1 MALRRVTPQRRPVLP
16 LPRAFFSSCPP
27 FTPPPSPANDPDDD
41 HSPSSSPPP
50 NPGAPRNPSSS
61 LFQDIKDRLRLSPT
75 SSPPRRNPSNL
86 LRPNPA
92 RGPPSKPSLEEVRRM
107 LDDFRPT
114 VGAPSPSA
122 PGVAPSFLDIIKRS
136 SVAQGANAGQGV
148 TGFDSV
154 RESLKRS
161 PLRTPHPPSTPF
173 LTLSQSNIF
182 SPELQRKFKAVD
194 ARKDGKESNV
204 ALSRLYSYEELGK
217 KLGELRPA
225 VGAKDGKEWFS
236 LKELQGRIAKLAEL
250 EKQENQLSGSL
261 WEIKNCIGNLNHKP
275 ENATQRVN
283 IHALLNLRGQPTP
296 DYMSQPP
303 QEELL
308 EKYFHPDHMSS
319 EETMKL
325 ELQRVRDEFKMSE
338 NDCGSARVQSK
349 HFILFL
355 SSK

>member
-1 MALRRVTPQRRPVLP
+1 
-16 LPRAFFSSCPP
+16 
-27 FTPPPSPANDPDDD
+27 
-41 HSPSSSPPP
+41 
-50 NPGAPRNPSSS
+50 
-61 LFQDIKDRLRLSPT
+61 
-75 SSPPRRNPSNL
+75 
-86 LRPNPA
+86 
-92 RGPPSKPSLEEVRRM
+92 M

-122 PGVAPSFLDIIKRS
+122 PGAAPSFLDIIKRS

-250 EKQENQLSGSL
+250 EKQENQFSGSL

-275 ENATQRVN
+275 ENGAPRVN

-308 EKYFHPDHMSS
+308 EKVRLSFYFPGH
-319 EETMKL
+319 
-325 ELQRVRDEFKMSE
+325 
-338 NDCGSARVQSK
+338 
-349 HFILFL
+349 L
-355 SSK
+355 SIP